1 MKSVLSTVPLI
12 PNFCGGSTCN
22 GNQVTLAV
30 SMRVLRVCFLV
41 LPFVMFT
48 AFNAY
53 AGACPDPILG
63 SACSFAVLGASAVT
77 NTGNTVL
84 YGDLGVYPGT
94 SITGFPP
101 GIVNGTIYNDDAV
114 AMQAQADALTG
125 YNYLQGLMSNQNLT
139 GQNLGGL
146 ELTPGVYTFNSSA
159 QLTGTLTIN
168 WEGMSNQIVV
178 FQIGSTLTTASAS
191 MVLGVN
197 VGQNDNI
204 YWAVGSSA
212 TLGTT
217 TMFQGNIIAY
227 TSDTLDTGATDD
239 CGRVIALNGA
249 VTLDDNTI
257 NNCNV
262 AQGSVPEPGT
272 IALVATGA
280 AIAVGANSSTFS
292 FLGLAGSIAAFC
304 RKRKR

>member
-1 MKSVLSTVPLI
+1 
-12 PNFCGGSTCN
+12 
-22 GNQVTLAV
+22 
-30 SMRVLRVCFLV
+30 MRVLRVGLLLV
-41 LPFVMFT
+41 LFFSLS
-48 AFNAY
+48 AFNVY
-53 AGACPDPILG
+53 ASSCPDPILG

-77 NTGNTVL
+77 NTGNSVL

-114 AMQAQADALTG
+114 AMQAQADALTA
-125 YNYLQGLMSNQNLT
+125 YNYLQGLTSNQNLT
-139 GQNLGGL
+139 GQDLGGL
-146 ELTPGVYTFNSSA
+146 TLAPGVYTFNSSA
-159 QLTGTLTIN
+159 QLTGNLTIN
-168 WEGMSNQIVV
+168 WEGLSNQMVV
-178 FQIGSTLTTASAS
+178 FQIGSALTTASAS
-191 MVLGVN
+191 MVLGIN
-197 VGQNDNI
+197 MGQNDVI

-217 TMFQGNIIAY
+217 TSFQGNIIAY

-262 AQGSVPEPGT
+262 TQQTVPEPGT
-272 IALVATGA
+272 IGLVATSA
-280 AIAVGANSSTFS
+280 AVAVGANSSSFS
-292 FLGLAGSIAAFC
+292 FLGGASSLAAFF

>member
-1 MKSVLSTVPLI
+1 
-12 PNFCGGSTCN
+12 
-22 GNQVTLAV
+22 
-30 SMRVLRVCFLV
+30 MRLLRVCLLV
-41 LPFVMFT
+41 IPFFVLT
-48 AFNAY
+48 TFNAY
-53 AGACPDPILG
+53 AGSCPDPILG

-101 GIVNGTIYNDDAV
+101 GIVNGTIYVDDAV
-114 AMQAQADALTG
+114 AMQAQAAALTA
-125 YNYLQGLMSNQNLT
+125 YNYLQGLPSNQNLT

-159 QLTGTLTIN
+159 QLTGDLTIN
-168 WEGMSNQIVV
+168 WEGMSNQTVV
-178 FQIGSTLTTASAS
+178 FQIGSALTTASAS

-197 VGQNDNI
+197 MGVNDNI

-217 TMFQGNIIAY
+217 TSFQGNIIAF
-227 TSDTLDTGATDD
+227 TSDTLDTGATDN

-249 VTLDDNTI
+249 VTLDDNVI

-262 AQGSVPEPGT
+262 TQGTVPEPGT
-272 IALVATGA
+272 IGLVATGA
-280 AIAVGANSSTFS
+280 AMAVGANSSTFS
-292 FLGLAGSIAAFC
+292 FLGLAGPITAFF

>member
-1 MKSVLSTVPLI
+1 MLRGHVGVATLHLGGGTIPLPEKENPLKLPRILCFALPLFFVLT
-12 PNFCGGSTCN
+12 T
-22 GNQVTLAV
+22 
-30 SMRVLRVCFLV
+30 
-41 LPFVMFT
+41 
-48 AFNAY
+48 FNAY
-53 AGACPDPILG
+53 AGSCPDPILG

-101 GIVNGTIYNDDAV
+101 GIVNGTIHDDDAV
-114 AMQAQADALTG
+114 AMQAQIDALTA
-125 YNYLQGLMSNQNLT
+125 YNYLQGLASNENLT

-159 QLTGTLTIN
+159 QLTGDLTIN
-168 WEGMSNQIVV
+168 WEGLSNQVVV
-178 FQIGSTLTTASAS
+178 FQIGSALTTASAS
-191 MVLGVN
+191 MVLGINMGVN
-197 VGQNDNI
+197 DVI

-217 TMFQGNIIAY
+217 TSFQGNIIAY
-227 TSDTLDTGATDD
+227 TSDTLDTGATDN

-272 IALVATGA
+272 IGLVATSA
-280 AIAVGANSSTFS
+280 AVALGANSSSFS
-292 FLGLAGSIAAFC
+292 LLGMGTSFAAFF

>member
-1 MKSVLSTVPLI
+1 MRLVSVCLLAIPL
-12 PNFCGGSTCN
+12 F
-22 GNQVTLAV
+22 TL
-30 SMRVLRVCFLV
+30 
-41 LPFVMFT
+41 T
-48 AFNAY
+48 ALNAY
-53 AGACPDPILG
+53 ASACPDPILG

-101 GIVNGTIYNDDAV
+101 GIVNGTIYDGDAV
-114 AMQAQADALTG
+114 AMQAQADALAA
-125 YNYLQGLMSNQNLT
+125 YNYLQGLPSNVNLT

-159 QLTGTLTIN
+159 QLTGALTIN
-168 WEGMSNQIVV
+168 WEGLSNQLVV

-191 MVLGVN
+191 MVLGIN
-197 VGQNDNI
+197 LGQNDVI

-217 TMFQGNIIAY
+217 TSFQGNLIAY
-227 TSDTLDTGATDD
+227 TSDTLDTGATVN

-257 NNCNV
+257 NNCV
-262 AQGSVPEPGT
+262 GSATVPEPGT
-272 IALVATGA
+272 IALVVTGGAMA
-280 AIAVGANSSTFS
+280 AGAGSPAFS
-292 FLGLAGSIAAFC
+292 FLGLAGLVTPFF